1 MNSPNKKQ
9 TDTLFER
16 YLRLMDI
23 TRDLSSTLNLDTVLD
38 KIVGAAADLTDS
50 NDASILLYDEKHNL
64 LYFHTSTNLDTVE
77 MKGLLVPVEG
87 SIAGTIVTTREPLK
101 VMKVEDDPRHYDE
114 IGESVRYDI
123 ESLLGVPM
131 ITKDKVVGV
140 LETINKREGE
150 FTQDDEDL
158 LSALGSQAAVAIE
171 NTRLFNQ
178 SDLIAEMVHELRT
191 PLASINT
198 ASNLLMR
205 SEISQEQRASM
216 AETIQRES
224 NRLSEMATSF
234 LDLARLESGR
244 TTYNMKRVDL
254 KKLLEEGV
262 EIMDSR
268 IKEQNLTLEWAIEKK
283 TSAFRGDADKL
294 KQVILNLLSNA
305 IKYNQTNGKITIG
318 LSSNK
323 KEISFYVS
331 DTGRG
336 ILPEH
341 RESLFEKFY
350 RVPGSEKIAEGTG
363 LGLSI
368 TKKIIEDHGGT
379 IIVESELRKG
389 TIFTVILPR
398 SQ

>member
-1 MNSPNKKQ
+1 M

-23 TRDLSSTLNLDTVLD
+23 TRDLSSTLNLDTVLN
-38 KIVGAAADLTDS
+38 KIVDAAADLTDS

-87 SIAGTIVTTREPLK
+87 SIAGAIVTSRESLK
-101 VMKVEDDPRHYDE
+101 VMNVDKDPRHFEE

-140 LETINKREGE
+140 LEAINKREGD
-150 FTQDDEDL
+150 FNKDDEDL

-178 SDLIAEMVHELRT
+178 SDLISEMVHELRT

-205 SEISQEQRASM
+205 PEISQEQRASM

-244 TTYNMKRVDL
+244 TTYDVEKVNL
-254 KKLLEEGV
+254 IKLLEEGV

-268 IKEQNLTLEWAIEKK
+268 IKEQNLNLEWAVETK
-283 TSAFRGDADKL
+283 TLIIRVDADKL
-294 KQVILNLLSNA
+294 KQVILNLLSNG
-305 IKYNQTNGKITIG
+305 IKYNRPNGKIIIG

-323 KEISFYVS
+323 QEISFYVR

-350 RVPGSEKIAEGTG
+350 RVPGSEQIAQGTG

-368 TKKIIEDHGGT
+368 TKKIVEDHGGK
-379 IIVESELRKG
+379 INVESELGKG
-389 TIFTVILPR
+389 TTFTVILPLN
-398 SQ
+398 Q